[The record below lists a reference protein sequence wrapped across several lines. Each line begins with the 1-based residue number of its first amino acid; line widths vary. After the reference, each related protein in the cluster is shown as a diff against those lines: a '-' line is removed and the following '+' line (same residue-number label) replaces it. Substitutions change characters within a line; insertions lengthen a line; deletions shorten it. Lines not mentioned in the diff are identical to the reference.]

1 MAVKG
6 KPDDKEV
13 ARSVLDNILGFGK
26 GGGGA
31 RGKIFGSGGLGGD
44 LRAAMGNI
52 RGRNIGDAAG
62 NGGLGARGK
71 GPGGG
76 GLSMTSVGLGAI
88 GTAGFGG
95 GGDGGYGDGAAALG
109 KKQEREVVISQG
121 TAVVR
126 GSLDKELIRRVI
138 KRHISQIRYCYERQL
153 QVTPGLNGKVRIE
166 WVITAQGR
174 VRSTKVM
181 ESTMGNVQVE
191 RCMMRKIRTW
201 LFPKPKGGGIV
212 IVTYP
217 WVLKP
222 TG

>member
-1 MAVKG
+1 MKKLNTG
-6 KPDDKEV
+6 IF
-13 ARSVLDNILGFGK
+13 IL
-26 GGGGA
+26 A
-31 RGKIFGSGGLGGD
+31 I
-44 LRAAMGNI
+44 AQT
-52 RGRNIGDAAG
+52 
-62 NGGLGARGK
+62 
-71 GPGGG
+71 
-76 GLSMTSVGLGAI
+76 LSS
-88 GTAGFGG
+88 TAC
-95 GGDGGYGDGAAALG
+95 LPTT
-109 KKQEREVVISQG
+109 I
-121 TAVVR
+121 R

-153 QVTPGLNGKVRIE
+153 QVNPGLNGKVRIE